1 MNERSLTAAAHQFY
15 GEVKMLNYKF
25 VTINLDRGLLTRKPS
40 RDYHAVIEEHARQ
53 GWRLVQIFAP
63 PVSGL
68 YGRAEFYEVIFER
81 ANE

>member
-1 MNERSLTAAAHQFY
+1 MNGRSLTAATHQFY

-25 VTINLDRGLLTRKPS
+25 VTIDLDRGLLTRKPS

-63 PVSGL
+63 PV
-68 YGRAEFYEVIFER
+68 YGYGKAVFYELIFER
-81 ANE
+81 VNE